1 MWALTDLV
9 TVKRCCCS
17 SEGCG
22 LRASFNWINSF
33 KKQWHVCWYVC
44 CEENKYILFSLG
56 YRPRRT
62 LKFALWDA
70 SKYGHVG
77 SFEWVQVFQFT
88 NKMYKTK
95 HWISKYNFA
104 NILRNLRIR
113 YKNSLMSWEL
123 FLRWVVWPMGLFFL
137 ISYWTGKPCKG
148 CLLRLLPV

>member
-1 MWALTDLV
+1 MWALIDLV

-33 KKQWHVCWYVC
+33 KSNGMYADMYVV
-44 CEENKYILFSLG
+44 KKISIFYFSLG

-95 HWISKYNFA
+95 HWVLKYYFA

-137 ISYWTGKPCKG
+137 ISYWAGKPCKD
-148 CLLRLLPV
+148 CLLRSLPV

>member
-1 MWALTDLV
+1 MWALIDLV

-33 KKQWHVCWYVC
+33 KSNGMYADMYVV
-44 CEENKYILFSLG
+44 KKISIFYFSLG

-77 SFEWVQVFQFT
+77 SFEWVQVFQFD
-88 NKMYKTK
+88 KLKCLLKK
-95 HWISKYNFA
+95 HWIFKYKFA
-104 NILRNLRIR
+104 NIL
-113 YKNSLMSWEL
+113 KNFRKIEIQKFTWEMLLDQMSCVVHGPL
-123 FLRWVVWPMGLFFL
+123 LSQFLLN
-137 ISYWTGKPCKG
+137 C
-148 CLLRLLPV
+148 